1 MKWPKYVIISPV
13 RDEEEYITETIQS
26 VMAQTMLPYEWVIVD
41 DGSTD
46 DTGKIIDGYASK
58 IPWIKAVHR
67 DNRGFRKA
75 GGGVIEAF
83 YDGFGAL
90 STRDWQFIIKLDGDL
105 SFQAD
110 YFENCFQEF
119 TKDPKLGIGGGEIYH
134 RVDGAL
140 EIEKNPR
147 FHVRGA
153 TKIYRRECWE
163 TIEGLFAAPGW
174 DAVDEVK
181 ANMLGW
187 NTRSFESLKVIHQR
201 YTGAADGNWRD
212 AVKNGLADYIAG
224 YHPLWMFAKCLTRLG
239 RKPYLVGSFG
249 HFYGFLSGYAKK
261 VPQVDDPAL
270 IRYLRQQQL
279 RRLLLRSSIWK

>member
-1 MKWPKYVIISPV
+1 MTWPKYVIISPV

-163 TIEGLFAAPGW
+163 AIEGLFAVPGW
-174 DAVDEVK
+174 DAIDEVK

-201 YTGAADGNWRD
+201 YTGAADGSWRD

-224 YHPLWMFAKCLTRLG
+224 YHPLWMFTKCLNRLG

-249 HFYGFLSGYAKK
+249 HLYGFLSGYTQK

-270 IRYLRQQQL
+270 IRYLRRQQL